1 MQTVPARAPRSGADR
16 IPGVTTSSRDQGA
29 DPSPM
34 EHRPG
39 HLIRRAHQIHDALW
53 AAQVSQDATPTQF
66 AVLSVVARLGS
77 CDQATIA
84 RSASLDTSTAGS
96 VVYRLTERGWL
107 RSEPSPSDRRR
118 NVLQLTPEG
127 EEVHRRLAAA
137 ANAMTEELQAPLE
150 PAERSELIRLLRRLV
165 AGHERA

>member
-1 MQTVPARAPRSGADR
+1 MARL
-16 IPGVTTSSRDQGA
+16 PGVTIPSYDAAA

-53 AAQVSQDATPTQF
+53 SSQVSQDATPTQF
-66 AVLSVVARLGS
+66 AVLSVVAHLGT

-107 RSEPSPSDRRR
+107 RSEPSAADRRR
-118 NVLQLTPEG
+118 NVLQLTAEG
-127 EEVHRRLAAA
+127 EKVYLGLAAA
-137 ANAMTEELQAPLE
+137 ATAMTDELQAPLE
-150 PAERSELIRLLRRLV
+150 PVERAELIRLLRRLV
-165 AGHERA
+165 AGRERA

>member
-1 MQTVPARAPRSGADR
+1 MTSTDR
-16 IPGVTTSSRDQGA
+16 EVSA

-53 AAQVSQDATPTQF
+53 VARVSQDFTPTQF
-66 AVLSVVARLGS
+66 AVLSVVAHLGK

-107 RSEPSPSDRRR
+107 RAEESPTDRRR
-118 NVLQLTPEG
+118 NMLQLTPEG
-127 EEVHRRLAAA
+127 ERVYLRLAADA
-137 ANAMTEELQAPLE
+137 TAMTEKLQAPLSTDE
-150 PAERSELIRLLRRLV
+150 QSELVRLLRRLI
-165 AGHERA
+165 AGHDRS

>member
-1 MQTVPARAPRSGADR
+1 
-16 IPGVTTSSRDQGA
+16 
-29 DPSPM
+29 M

-53 AAQVSQDATPTQF
+53 VSQVAQASQDATPTQF
-66 AVLSVVARLGS
+66 AVLSVVAHLGS

-96 VVYRLTERGWL
+96 VIYRLTERGWL
-107 RSEPSPSDRRR
+107 RSEPSSADRRR

-127 EEVHRRLAAA
+127 EEVYLRLAAA
-137 ANAMTEELQAPLE
+137 ATAMTDQLQAPLE
-150 PAERSELIRLLRRLV
+150 PAERAELIRLLRRLV